1 MISSIKEFYAFIRED
16 QTKFFIAFAMVILNS
31 ASGVITPF
39 VVAYAVDTYIIKG
52 DLRGLGIILIALGGL
67 YIVTV
72 IVGYLQSRLI
82 GHVSQR
88 TLFRLRTALFDKLQE
103 LPIAYFNQNKAGDL
117 MSRLNNDTDKLNQFL
132 SESIPRFVGNF
143 FVIFGIA
150 VFIVV
155 LNWKLG
161 LVALSSVFFLI
172 IITKVLSP
180 WVEGKNKKSLAAIG
194 EFSATLQENL
204 TNFRVIVA
212 FSKRDYFAKHVGEIN
227 KTTFRTTFI
236 SDVAGRVFEPIYDMA
251 GSAALIAV
259 LAYGMHLVGTGAI
272 TIGILVAYVSY
283 TQKFYDPLRIMA
295 TIFGSIQLAMA
306 AWSRLRVVL
315 NTENTIVKVLNN
327 ETSTYELEVKDVS
340 FGYGERKVLEQV
352 SLTFEKGKTY
362 ALVGPTGG
370 GKSTLV
376 SLMSRLYD
384 PHSGTV
390 FIDGKDIRSFDSPD
404 RASVISV
411 ILQDP
416 FIFSGSIFDNIRYG
430 NDALKNVS
438 DADLEK
444 FLKEKGFEEVLGRL
458 KNTDN
463 LSLGQKQLISFM
475 RVILR
480 EPKILILD
488 EATANIDTVT
498 ETILNKTLA
507 SLPTDTTKVIIAH
520 RLNTIKEADEI
531 YFVNGRHVTRAGNLN
546 EAVSLIE
553 HAKRTS

>member
-1 MISSIKEFYAFIRED
+1 MMSSIKEFYTYIRED
-16 QTKFFIAFAMVILNS
+16 RVKFVTAFVMVVLNS
-31 ASGVITPF
+31 FSGVITPF
-39 VVAYAVDTYIIKG
+39 VIAYAVDHYIVQGDIKG
-52 DLRGLGIILIALGGL
+52 LGTIVIGLGLL

-82 GHVSQR
+82 GQVSQG
-88 TLFRLRTALFDKLQE
+88 TLFRLRSVLFEKLQE

-180 WVEGKNKKSLAAIG
+180 WVENKNKKSLAALG

-212 FSKRDYFAKHVGEIN
+212 FSKRKYFADHVGEIN
-227 KTTFRTTFI
+227 KKTFETTYKADI
-236 SDVAGRVFEPIYDMA
+236 ANRVFEPIYDLA

-259 LAYGMHLVGTGAI
+259 LAYGMHLVGVGEI
-272 TIGILVAYVSY
+272 TIGLLVAYVSY

-315 NTENTIVKVLNN
+315 NTKNPLVMIENND
-327 ETSTYELEVKDVS
+327 TSSHELEIKDIT
-340 FGYGERKVLEQV
+340 FGYGDKKVLENV

-384 PHSGTV
+384 PQSGAV
-390 FIDGKDIRSFDSPD
+390 YVHGKDIRTYPNTE
-404 RASVISV
+404 RAGLVSV

-416 FIFSGSIFDNIRYG
+416 FIFSGSVLDNIRYG
-430 NDALKNVS
+430 NDALSDIDDVNLEILLKN
-438 DADLEK
+438 
-444 FLKEKGFEEVLGRL
+444 KGFEEVLERL
-458 KNTDN
+458 KNADN

-475 RVILR
+475 RVVLR

-498 ETILNKTLA
+498 EAILNKTLA
-507 SLPTDTTKVIIAH
+507 SLPKETTKVIIAH

-531 YFVNGRHVTRAGNLN
+531 YFVNGRHVTRAGNLA

>member
-1 MISSIKEFYAFIRED
+1 MISSIKEFYAFIGED
-16 QTKFFIAFAMVILNS
+16 QSKFFIAFAMVILNS

-150 VFIVV
+150 AFIVV

-180 WVEGKNKKSLAAIG
+180 WVEEKNKKSLAAIG

-327 ETSTYELEVKDVS
+327 ETSAHELEVKDVS

>member
-1 MISSIKEFYAFIRED
+1 MISSIKEFYTYIRED
-16 QTKFFIAFAMVILNS
+16 KGKFILAFIMVILNS
-31 ASGVITPF
+31 FSGVITPF
-39 VVAYAVDTYIIKG
+39 VIAYAVDTYITKG
-52 DLRGLGIILIALGGL
+52 DLQGLGTIVIWLGVL

-72 IVGYLQSRLI
+72 LVGYLQSRLI
-82 GHVSQR
+82 GQVSQR
-88 TLFRLRTALFDKLQE
+88 TLFRLRTALFEKLQS

-161 LVALSSVFFLI
+161 LVALSAVFLLI

-180 WVEGKNKKSLAAIG
+180 WVEGKNKRSLAALG
-194 EFSATLQENL
+194 EFSASLQENL
-204 TNFRVIVA
+204 SNFRVIVA
-212 FSKRDYFAKHVGEIN
+212 FSKREYFAQHVGEIN
-227 KTTFRTTFI
+227 KKTFDTTYK
-236 SDVAGRVFEPIYDMA
+236 SDVANRVFEPIYDLA

-259 LAYGMHLVGTGAI
+259 LAYGMHLVGIGEI
-272 TIGILVAYVSY
+272 SIGILVAYVSY

-315 NTENTIVKVLNN
+315 NTENTLVKIQNT
-327 ETSTYELEVKDVS
+327 ETSLHQLEIRDIS
-340 FGYGERKVLEQV
+340 FGYVERKVLENV

-384 PHSGTV
+384 PYTGSV
-390 FIDGKDIRSFDSPD
+390 FIDRKNIKSLESGERADI
-404 RASVISV
+404 VSV

-416 FIFSGSIFDNIRYG
+416 FIFSGSVFDNIRYG
-430 NDALKNVS
+430 NKKLDTIS
-438 DADLEK
+438 DEKLEQ
-444 FLKEKGFEEVLGRL
+444 FLKQKGFEEVLTRL

-507 SLPTDTTKVIIAH
+507 SLPKETTKVIIAH

-531 YFVNGRHVTRAGNLN
+531 YFVNGRHVTKAGNLA

-553 HAKRTS
+553 HAQRTS

>member
-1 MISSIKEFYAFIRED
+1 
-16 QTKFFIAFAMVILNS
+16 MVIINS

-39 VVAYAVDTYIIKG
+39 VVAYAVDNYIVKG
-52 DLRGLGIILIALGGL
+52 DLRGLGFILLGLGAL
-67 YIVTV
+67 YIITV

-82 GHVSQR
+82 GQVSQG
-88 TLFRLRTALFDKLQE
+88 TLFRLRTALFSKLQE
-103 LPIAYFNQNKAGDL
+103 LPVAYFNQNKAGDL

-194 EFSATLQENL
+194 EFSASLQENL

-227 KTTFRTTFI
+227 ETTFKTTFI
-236 SDVAGRVFEPIYDMA
+236 SDVAGRVFEPIYDLA

-295 TIFGSIQLAMA
+295 TIFGTIQLAMA

-315 NTENTIVKVLNN
+315 NTENTIVKVTNN
-327 ETSTYELEVKDVS
+327 ETSTHELEVKDVS
-340 FGYGERKVLEQV
+340 FGYSDKNVLENV

-390 FIDGKDIRSFDSPD
+390 FIDGKDIRSFEHAE
-404 RASVISV
+404 RAGIISV

-416 FIFSGSIFDNIRYG
+416 FIFSGSVFDNIRYG
-430 NDALKNVS
+430 NDTFKNVS

-498 ETILNKTLA
+498 EAILSKTLA
-507 SLPTDTTKVIIAH
+507 SLPADTTKVIIAH

-531 YFVNGRHVTRAGNLN
+531 YFVNGRHVSRAGSLN

-553 HAKRTS
+553 NAKRIS

>member
-82 GHVSQR
+82 GQVSQR

-194 EFSATLQENL
+194 EFSASLQENL

-227 KTTFRTTFI
+227 KTTFKTTFI

-259 LAYGMHLVGTGAI
+259 LAYGMYLVGTGAI

-315 NTENTIVKVLNN
+315 NTENTIIKVENN
-327 ETSTYELEVKDVS
+327 ETSSYELEVKDVS

-507 SLPTDTTKVIIAH
+507 SLPADTTKVIIAH